1 MNSGRYHRLTLLPQI
16 SQAGQARLGTARVAI
31 VGCGALGTVIAD
43 QLVRCGVGHVRL
55 IDRDLVELTNLQ
67 RQVLFDERDVAE
79 AMPKAQAAARRLRL
93 VNSRVEIDPVIA
105 DVHGGNIDEL
115 LHGTFKAELVLD
127 GTDNAETRYLLNDW
141 AVKNNVPWVY
151 GACVGVEGR
160 VMEIVPHAG
169 PCLRCLFP
177 DPPAAGELPTC
188 DTVGVLGQAAAI
200 TASLQ
205 AVKAMRILIGNAQQT
220 DDDAQTNADASRV
233 HQLISFDAWNGRFH
247 TVDVSQAKRPD
258 CPACGQHRFEFLD
271 ERRGDE
277 AVSLCGRNAVQI
289 RGRRIDDPAAVHER
303 LKKIGVVEKT
313 SFFIRC
319 KLNPSAE
326 AGGAGISLTLFSD
339 GRVIIQGIADLGRAR
354 ALYARY
360 VGS

>member
-1 MNSGRYHRLTLLPQI
+1 M
-16 SQAGQARLGTARVAI
+16 AI
-31 VGCGALGTVIAD
+31 IGCGALGTVIAD
-43 QLVRCGVGHVRL
+43 QLVRAGIGHVRL

-79 AMPKAQAAARRLRL
+79 AMPKAMAAARRLRA
-93 VNSRVEIDPVIA
+93 VNSRVGIDPVIA

-115 LHGTFKAELVLD
+115 LKDAFKAELVLD

-151 GACVGVEGR
+151 GACVGTEGR
-160 VMEIVPHAG
+160 VMEILPHAG

-188 DTVGVLGQAAAI
+188 DTVGVLAQAAAI

-205 AVKAMRILIGNAQQT
+205 VAKAMRILIDGAKPP
-220 DDDAQTNADASRV
+220 DDAAHARTDAPL
-233 HQLISFDAWNGRFH
+233 HQLISFDAWSGRFH
-247 TVDVSQAKRPD
+247 GVDVSEARRAD
-258 CPACGQHRFEFLD
+258 CPACGRGHFEFLD

-289 RGRRIDDPAAVHER
+289 RGRKIDDPGIVRER
-303 LKKIGVVEKT
+303 LRKIGVVEQT
-313 SFFIRC
+313 PFFIRC
-319 KLNPSAE
+319 RLNPSTEPGEAGE
-326 AGGAGISLTLFSD
+326 AGGGDAGGVWLTLFGD
-339 GRVIIQGIADLGRAR
+339 GRVIIQGTADLGRAR

-360 VGS
+360 IGS